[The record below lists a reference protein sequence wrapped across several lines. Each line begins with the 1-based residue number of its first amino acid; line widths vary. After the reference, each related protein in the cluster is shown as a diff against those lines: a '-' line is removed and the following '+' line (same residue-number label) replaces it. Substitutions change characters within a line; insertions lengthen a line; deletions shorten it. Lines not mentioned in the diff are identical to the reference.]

1 LQYKFEW
8 NPRKAASN
16 VQRHKIT
23 FRQAATVFRDPQ
35 HLVIYD
41 EEHSENEDRWITLG
55 IANVGMLLTVVHTY
69 QQIDDDTALVRIIS
83 ARKATDNEISQYQEV
98 NQ

>member
-1 LQYKFEW
+1 MESAQS
-8 NPRKAASN
+8 RQQCSASQN
-16 VQRHKIT
+16 HLPPG
-23 FRQAATVFRDPQ
+23 ATVFRDPQ

-69 QQIDDDTALVRIIS
+69 QQIDDDTALVRIVS